1 MKSTKVWFFKSLSST
16 ISRSVSSLLTFAIK
30 FVFNL
35 QYKWFEVTSQLRELS
50 ARVDNVNGW
59 GLEIKLRY

>member
-35 QYKWFEVTSQLRELS
+35 KYKWFEVTSQLRELS